1 MNDNFN
7 IQTWKQKFYLNEEQS
22 GTHKLSSLTWDKVQS
37 MLPDQ
42 SYSNGLAFPKGTD
55 SMSVVKND
63 DSFEMWK
70 ELVMD
75 KFGDV
80 DVKFNPSA
88 PWHSIVKIADAS
100 FSQATKDSES
110 SKQSF
115 LDRGKGSLDETSKK
129 NLSEADKE
137 KLKAKIKEQIQTI
150 LKEQD
155 DDYER
160 MSREVEYGISSS
172 DDDYSDFDD
181 LEDTYLDSDYEE
193 MGYEFEDSP
202 IDEQKKDEE
211 GEEDE
216 EIEAE
221 IEDVPL
227 DEPSTPQS
235 GLSAEEQE
243 VQNSLKIAYDNAV
256 SMGDQK
262 LADQI
267 GNSITFFTRTHIVE
281 R

>member
-7 IQTWKQKFYLNEEQS
+7 IQAWKQKFYLNEEQS
-22 GTHKLSSLTWDKVQS
+22 GMHKLSSLTWDKVQS
-37 MLPDQ
+37 MLPDE
-42 SYSNGLAFPKGTD
+42 SNSSGVAFPKGTD
-55 SMSVVKND
+55 AMSRIKNED
-63 DSFEMWK
+63 GFEMWK
-70 ELVMD
+70 DYIMD

-80 DVKFNPSA
+80 DIKFSPSS
-88 PWHSIVKIADAS
+88 PWYSKVQIIDAS
-100 FSQATKDSES
+100 FSKFEKDSES

-129 NLSEADKE
+129 KISEAQKE
-137 KLKAKIKEQIQTI
+137 KLKSKIKEQIHAI

-160 MSREVEYGISSS
+160 ISREVEYGMGGQ
-172 DDDYSDFDD
+172 
-181 LEDTYLDSDYEE
+181 DYEE
-193 MGYEFEDSP
+193 IDMEDLFADLDGDFEDMSKDFEP
-202 IDEQKKDEE
+202 VDEAKKDKEADAEE
-211 GEEDE
+211 EVNIDVEEPTID
-216 EIEAE
+216 AT
-221 IEDVPL
+221 PA
-227 DEPSTPQS
+227 PSA

-243 VQNSLKIAYDNAV
+243 IQNSLKVAYDNAAAI
-256 SMGDQK
+256 GDQK

>member
-1 MNDNFN
+1 
-7 IQTWKQKFYLNEEQS
+7 
-22 GTHKLSSLTWDKVQS
+22 
-37 MLPDQ
+37 
-42 SYSNGLAFPKGTD
+42 
-55 SMSVVKND
+55 
-63 DSFEMWK
+63 MWK
-70 ELVMD
+70 EFIMD

-80 DVKFNPSA
+80 DIKLDPSA
-88 PWHSIVKIADAS
+88 PWHSNVQIADAS
-100 FSQATKDSES
+100 FSQSTKDSES

-129 NLSEADKE
+129 TLSEADKE

-160 MSREVEYGISSS
+160 MSREVEYGIMP

-181 LEDTYLDSDYEE
+181 LEDMFLDSDYEE

-235 GLSAEEQE
+235 GLTAEEQE